1 MGQIMAIGTYP
12 PHITKDLVALYTKK
26 DKPAY
31 PDFLKKTNNWWAGA
45 VSGNYRAIAIYE
57 CPDEKLR
64 EALIA
69 LGTRYNFYA
78 QVEGYTFEIIPLVT
92 EAEAMKMIRG

>member
-1 MGQIMAIGTYP
+1 MTIGYHA
-12 PHITKDLVALYTKK
+12 PHLTKELVALFTRK

-31 PDFLKKTNNWWAGA
+31 PDFLKKTNNWWTG
-45 VSGNYRAIAIYE
+45 GNSREYRVFAIYE

-64 EALIA
+64 EAIIA

-78 QVEGYTFEIIPLVT
+78 QVEGYTFEIIPLVN
-92 EAEAMKMIRG
+92 EVEAMKMIRG